1 MKQVSLVCAA
11 LLNLG
16 LATILSAQQPQ
27 RPGEKKPFQAQSTS
41 TVAFSVNKNNEEAVE
56 ITNVAY
62 EVTRNGIP
70 GRPRDE
76 RLLLRKSTHTKEV
89 VDEIGMEA
97 STTIQGWP
105 LGVDLKQKPLYSLTA
120 QGVDPNTVN
129 SDLLVVSR
137 GLEEVEWWS
146 VYKLGSGAHLFDTY
160 VPLLQFSVGLETQEM
175 RYVGLEVPPDDIS
188 DARLKAP
195 NVVAVLTY
203 ASGEHVIREALITC
217 DKRELA
223 QLLRSFAD
231 ATRKVTLVEHRSPAT
246 PGKKTGDLVQ
256 SLTVSMGPSYPSP
269 PAGRTITIPI
279 VKDDLDVANAT
290 GSAGIHVAAW
300 KR

>member
-1 MKQVSLVCAA
+1 MLLEIALVTA
-11 LLNLG
+11 
-16 LATILSAQQPQ
+16 LSAQQPQ
-27 RPGEKKPFQAQSTS
+27 RPGEKKPFQTQSAS
-41 TVAFSVNKNNEEAVE
+41 TVAFSVKDKEETVE
-56 ITNVAY
+56 ITNVTH

-70 GRPRDE
+70 GRPQDE
-76 RLLLRKSTHTKEV
+76 RLMLRKTIHTKEV

-97 STTIQGWP
+97 STTIQAWP
-105 LGVDLKQKPLYSLTA
+105 LGADLKTKPLYSLTV
-120 QGVDPNTVN
+120 QGVDPSTVN

-160 VPLLQFSVGLETQEM
+160 VPLRQFSIGLETQEM

-188 DARLKAP
+188 DVRLKAP

-203 ASGEHVIREALITC
+203 SSGEHVIREALITC

-231 ATRKVTLVEHRSPAT
+231 ATRKVTLVERRSPAA

-256 SLTVSMGPSYPSP
+256 SITVSISPSYPSP
-269 PAGRTITIPI
+269 PAEYTITVPI
-279 VKDDLDVANAT
+279 AKDDLDTAHAT